1 MTTSLRR
8 PALLAGVLLLL
19 AACSTY
25 KAQPQMN
32 FYHGQN
38 VPEGFISVLRASPA
52 EITFEVR
59 VKFVQ
64 KQMYH
69 LVLDG
74 NTPVAEGWFSTL
86 RAGGERYTVTMKP
99 KEGLAFEA
107 GKTYRLC
114 IGVQNPQAVQ
124 MTSRNYQCVAD
135 FAFVFKEKA

>member
-1 MTTSLRR
+1 MTTSIKFS
-8 PALLAGVLLLL
+8 ALVAGALVA

-25 KAQPQMN
+25 KASPELTY
-32 FYHGQN
+32 YHGQN
-38 VPEGFISVLRASPA
+38 VPEGFITVLRASPA
-52 EITFEVR
+52 EITFQVR

-86 RAGGERYTVTMKP
+86 RAGGEQYTATMRP
-99 KEGLAFEA
+99 KDGLTFEA

-114 IGVQNPQAVQ
+114 IGVQSPQAVQ
-124 MTSRNYQCVAD
+124 MTSSNYQCVAD
-135 FAFVFKEKA
+135 FTFVFKEKA

>member
-1 MTTSLRR
+1 MMTSMKISGLV
-8 PALLAGVLLLL
+8 AGVLVL

-32 FYHGQN
+32 YYHGPN

-69 LVLDG
+69 LVLEG
-74 NTPVAEGWFSTL
+74 NQPVAEGWFSTL
-86 RAGGERYTVTMKP
+86 RAGGERYTVTMRP
-99 KEGLAFEA
+99 KEGLTFEI

-114 IGVQNPQAVQ
+114 IGVQNPQAIQ
-124 MTSRNYQCVAD
+124 MTSSNYRCVAD
-135 FAFVFKEKA
+135 FTFIFKEKA